1 MVEEIESL
9 KDGGIGLEL
18 LDKVCP
24 GARFQA
30 LKLVEKQSKVLCPEV
45 PSSPGRP
52 LWRCINIARQEFPL
66 VSCWLLPDPWSK
78 RV

>member
-24 GARFQA
+24 GARFQT
-30 LKLVEKQSKVLCPEV
+30 LKLVEKQSEV
-45 PSSPGRP
+45 HCSGALFTWYASLALYKYRQTGVSVG
-52 LWRCINIARQEFPL
+52 LLLAFAR
-66 VSCWLLPDPWSK
+66 SMT
-78 RV
+78 

>member
-24 GARFQA
+24 GARFQT
-30 LKLVEKQSKVLCPEV
+30 LKLVEKQSEVHCP
-45 PSSPGRP
+45 G
-52 LWRCINIARQEFPL
+52 A
-66 VSCWLLPDPWSK
+66 
-78 RV
+78 

>member
-1 MVEEIESL
+1 MVEKIESL

-30 LKLVEKQSKVLCPEV
+30 LKLVEKQSEVL
-45 PSSPGRP
+45 
-52 LWRCINIARQEFPL
+52 
-66 VSCWLLPDPWSK
+66 
-78 RV
+78 

>member
-1 MVEEIESL
+1 MIEEIESL

-30 LKLVEKQSKVLCPEV
+30 LKLVEKQSKVL
-45 PSSPGRP
+45 
-52 LWRCINIARQEFPL
+52 
-66 VSCWLLPDPWSK
+66 
-78 RV
+78 